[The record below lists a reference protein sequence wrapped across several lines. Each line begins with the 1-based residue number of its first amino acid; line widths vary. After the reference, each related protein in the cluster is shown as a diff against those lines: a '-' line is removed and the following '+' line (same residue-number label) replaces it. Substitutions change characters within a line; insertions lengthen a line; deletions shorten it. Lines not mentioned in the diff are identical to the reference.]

1 MIHTVTIDG
10 TQLRMRASARVP
22 FLYRSFF
29 NRDIFADIQ
38 SLMDHIQAKTL
49 DDDAVDVVERVAWV
63 LTLNADP
70 EALAAAQLTDTQ
82 EAFSTWLDQFDNVL
96 TFMQAAYPIL
106 DMWIANVAALAVA
119 KKNSD

>member
-1 MIHTVTIDG
+1 MIRTVMIDG

-29 NRDIFADIQ
+29 SRDIFADIQ
-38 SLMDHIQAKTL
+38 SLMDRIQAKTL

-70 EALAAAQLTDTQ
+70 DALAAAQLADTQ
-82 EAFSTWLDQFDNVL
+82 EAFATWLDQFDNVL

>member
-1 MIHTVTIDG
+1 MIRTVMIDG

-38 SLMDHIQAKTL
+38 SLMDRIQAKTL
-49 DDDAVDVVERVAWV
+49 DDDAVDVVERAAWV

-70 EALAAAQLTDTQ
+70 DALAAARQADTQ
-82 EAFSTWLDQFDNVL
+82 EAFTDWLDQFDNVL

-106 DMWIANVAALAVA
+106 DLWIENVAALAVA